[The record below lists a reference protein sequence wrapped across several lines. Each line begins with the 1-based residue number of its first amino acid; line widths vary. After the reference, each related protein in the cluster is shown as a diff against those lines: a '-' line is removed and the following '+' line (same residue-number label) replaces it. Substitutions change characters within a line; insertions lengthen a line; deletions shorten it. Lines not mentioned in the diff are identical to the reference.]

1 MTVQIDSLAI
11 GTDSADIATADVD
24 QLFDEVSTLD
34 ATILDAIER
43 RTRLAR
49 TLAAATPGTTE
60 SDEASGPYADL
71 GNDGHVFSR
80 MLSRLA
86 QITR

>member
-11 GTDSADIATADVD
+11 GTDNADIATADVD
-24 QLFDEVSTLD
+24 RLFDEISTLD
-34 ATILDAIER
+34 ANILDAIER
-43 RTRLAR
+43 RTDLAR
-49 TLAAATPGTTE
+49 TLAAATPDAAA
-60 SDEASGPYADL
+60 SDQVADPYADL

-86 QITR
+86 QISR

>member
-11 GTDSADIATADVD
+11 GTDTADIATTDVD
-24 QLFDEVSTLD
+24 QLFEEVSTLD

-43 RTRLAR
+43 RTRMAR
-49 TLAAATPGTTE
+49 TLAAATSDTTTTD
-60 SDEASGPYADL
+60 SAADPYVDL
-71 GNDGHVFSR
+71 GNDGHVVSR

-86 QITR
+86 QMTR

>member
-1 MTVQIDSLAI
+1 MTVQIDSLAS
-11 GTDSADIATADVD
+11 GTSNADNAIADVD

-49 TLAAATPGTTE
+49 TLAAATPGATE
-60 SDEASGPYADL
+60 SDQAADPYADL

-86 QITR
+86 QIAR

>member
-11 GTDSADIATADVD
+11 GTDTADIATTDVD
-24 QLFDEVSTLD
+24 QLFDEVATLD

-43 RTRLAR
+43 RTRMAR
-49 TLAAATPGTTE
+49 TLAAATSKTTT
-60 SDEASGPYADL
+60 SDSTADAYLDL
-71 GNDGHVFSR
+71 GSDGNVFSR

-86 QITR
+86 QKTR

>member
-1 MTVQIDSLAI
+1 MTVQIDSLAA
-11 GTDSADIATADVD
+11 GTSNADNAIADVD

-49 TLAAATPGTTE
+49 TLAAVTPDATVSDTTA
-60 SDEASGPYADL
+60 DPYADL
-71 GNDGHVFSR
+71 GNDGRVFSR

>member
-11 GTDSADIATADVD
+11 GTDTADVATADVD

-43 RTRLAR
+43 RTQLAR
-49 TLAAATPGTTE
+49 TLAA
-60 SDEASGPYADL
+60 SSFEAARSENAADSFDDL
-71 GNDGHVFSR
+71 GTDGRVFSR

>member
-11 GTDSADIATADVD
+11 GTDTADVAAAD
-24 QLFDEVSTLD
+24 VDRLFDEVSTLD

-49 TLAAATPGTTE
+49 TLAASTSEADG
-60 SDEASGPYADL
+60 SDREADSYGDL
-71 GNDGHVFSR
+71 GSDGRVFSR

-86 QITR
+86 QMTR

>member
-43 RTRLAR
+43 RDPEAAFAAARRHIEYGRTRL
-49 TLAAATPGTTE
+49 LVELTT
-60 SDEASGPYADL
+60 AG
-71 GNDGHVFSR
+71 
-80 MLSRLA
+80 
-86 QITR
+86 

>member
-11 GTDSADIATADVD
+11 GTDNADIATADVD

-34 ATILDAIER
+34 ATIIDAIER

-49 TLAAATPGTTE
+49 TLAAATPDATE
-60 SDEASGPYADL
+60 SDQASDPYADL

>member
-11 GTDSADIATADVD
+11 GTDNADIATADVD
-24 QLFDEVSTLD
+24 QLFDELSTLD
-34 ATILDAIER
+34 ANILDAIER

-49 TLAAATPGTTE
+49 TLATATSGAA
-60 SDEASGPYADL
+60 ASGQVADPYADL

>member
-11 GTDSADIATADVD
+11 GTDTADIATTDVD
-24 QLFDEVSTLD
+24 QLFDDVATLD

-43 RTRLAR
+43 RTRMAR
-49 TLAAATPGTTE
+49 TLAAATSDTT
-60 SDEASGPYADL
+60 SDSAADAYLDL

-86 QITR
+86 QMTR

>member
-49 TLAAATPGTTE
+49 TLAAATPDAIASSQETE
-60 SDEASGPYADL
+60 PYAEL

>member
-1 MTVQIDSLAI
+1 VTVQIDSLAA
-11 GTDSADIATADVD
+11 GTSNADNAIADVD

-34 ATILDAIER
+34 ANILDAIER

-49 TLAAATPGTTE
+49 TLAAVTTDTTVSDATA
-60 SDEASGPYADL
+60 DPYADL
-71 GNDGHVFSR
+71 GNDGRVFSR

>member
-11 GTDSADIATADVD
+11 GTDTADIATTDVD
-24 QLFDEVSTLD
+24 QLFDEVATLD

-43 RTRLAR
+43 RTRMAH
-49 TLAAATPGTTE
+49 TLAAAT
-60 SDEASGPYADL
+60 SDATASDSAADTFLDL

-86 QITR
+86 QIAR

>member
-11 GTDSADIATADVD
+11 GTDNADVATADVD

-49 TLAAATPGTTE
+49 TLAAATPDATE
-60 SDEASGPYADL
+60 PDEAAEPYAEL

>member
-11 GTDSADIATADVD
+11 GTDTADLATADVER
-24 QLFDEVSTLD
+24 LFDEVSTLD

-49 TLAAATPGTTE
+49 TLAASTVDAT
-60 SDEASGPYADL
+60 ASNDAAGSYDDL

-86 QITR
+86 QAAR

>member
-11 GTDSADIATADVD
+11 GTDTADIATADVD

-43 RTRLAR
+43 RTQLAR
-49 TLAAATPGTTE
+49 ALAASTSEATS
-60 SDEASGPYADL
+60 SDSYSDL
-71 GNDGHVFSR
+71 GSDGRVFSR

-86 QITR
+86 QMTR

>member
-1 MTVQIDSLAI
+1 MTVQIDSLAA
-11 GTDSADIATADVD
+11 GTSNADNAIADVD

-34 ATILDAIER
+34 ANILDAIER

-49 TLAAATPGTTE
+49 TLAAVTPDATVSDTTA
-60 SDEASGPYADL
+60 DPYADL
-71 GNDGHVFSR
+71 GNDGRVFAR
-80 MLSRLA
+80 LLSRLA

>member
-11 GTDSADIATADVD
+11 GTDTADLATADVER
-24 QLFDEVSTLD
+24 LFDEVSTLD

-49 TLAAATPGTTE
+49 TLAASTSDAT
-60 SDEASGPYADL
+60 ASNDAANSYDDL
-71 GNDGHVFSR
+71 GNDGHVVSR

-86 QITR
+86 QIAR

>member
-11 GTDSADIATADVD
+11 GTDTADTAAADVD

-43 RTRLAR
+43 RTRMAR
-49 TLAAATPGTTE
+49 TLAAAT
-60 SDEASGPYADL
+60 SDATASDHAADVYGDL
-71 GNDGHVFSR
+71 GNDGHAFSR

-86 QITR
+86 QMTR

>member
-11 GTDSADIATADVD
+11 GTGTADIATTDVD

-43 RTRLAR
+43 RTRMAR
-49 TLAAATPGTTE
+49 TLAAATCDTT
-60 SDEASGPYADL
+60 SDSVVDAYGDL

-86 QITR
+86 QMTR

>member
-1 MTVQIDSLAI
+1 MTVQIDSLAA
-11 GTDSADIATADVD
+11 GTSNADNAIADVD

-34 ATILDAIER
+34 ANILDAIER

-49 TLAAATPGTTE
+49 TLAAVTADATVSDTTA
-60 SDEASGPYADL
+60 DPYADL
-71 GNDGHVFSR
+71 GNDGRVFSR

>member
-49 TLAAATPGTTE
+49 TLAAATPSTTE
-60 SDEASGPYADL
+60 SDQAADPYADL

-80 MLSRLA
+80 MLSR
-86 QITR
+86 

>member
-24 QLFDEVSTLD
+24 QLFDEVSILD
-34 ATILDAIER
+34 GTILDAIER

-49 TLAAATPGTTE
+49 TLAAATSGATE
-60 SDEASGPYADL
+60 SDQAADPYADL
-71 GNDGHVFSR
+71 GNDGHVFTR

>member
-11 GTDSADIATADVD
+11 GTDTADLATADVD
-24 QLFDEVSTLD
+24 RLFDEVTTLD

-49 TLAAATPGTTE
+49 TLAASTADATA
-60 SDEASGPYADL
+60 SDDAADSFADL

-86 QITR
+86 QIAR

>member
-1 MTVQIDSLAI
+1 VTVQIDSLAI
-11 GTDSADIATADVD
+11 GTDTADIATTDVD

-43 RTRLAR
+43 RTRMAR
-49 TLAAATPGTTE
+49 TLAAATSDTTT
-60 SDEASGPYADL
+60 SDSVADAYLDL

-86 QITR
+86 QMTR

>member
-1 MTVQIDSLAI
+1 MTVQIDSLAA
-11 GTDSADIATADVD
+11 GTSKADNAIADVD

-34 ATILDAIER
+34 ANILDAIER

-49 TLAAATPGTTE
+49 TLAAVTPDATVSDTTA
-60 SDEASGPYADL
+60 DPYADL
-71 GNDGHVFSR
+71 GNDGRVFSR